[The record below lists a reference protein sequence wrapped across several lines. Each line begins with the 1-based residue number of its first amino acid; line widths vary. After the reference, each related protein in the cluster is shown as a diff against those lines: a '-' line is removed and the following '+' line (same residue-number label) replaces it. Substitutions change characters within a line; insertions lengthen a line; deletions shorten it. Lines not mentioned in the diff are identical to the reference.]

1 MITKFTDRRP
11 VLSTVLVVLLL
22 TVVPGAFM
30 IGASMVTGEANSGT
44 GVVFVYA
51 LILQFIMW
59 LKVERPILIVL
70 PFIMSLIGLIVS
82 EILYTVG
89 RGVVPI
95 GMGPSLPIRVL
106 ASEVVG
112 LSGHVAAASIGA
124 LILYSII
131 VIFRKVREV
140 IRER

>member
-1 MITKFTDRRP
+1 MITEFTNRRP
-11 VLSTVLVVLLL
+11 VLSTVLVVLLFTL
-22 TVVPGAFM
+22 VPWAYM
-30 IGASMVTGEANSGT
+30 VGASIATGGASSGT
-44 GVVFVYA
+44 GVVFIYA

-82 EILYTVG
+82 EIAYAVG
-89 RGVVPI
+89 RGIVPI

-131 VIFRKVREV
+131 VIFKKLREL
-140 IRER
+140 IRDR